1 MPVSKEL
8 GDLIDQLMPLNA
20 ELAHMGR
27 EERLEARMREGKLIV
42 NVVVTAPIEQ
52 DVDVDEFMARARAAA
67 KA

>member
-27 EERLEARMREGKLIV
+27 G
-42 NVVVTAPIEQ
+42 
-52 DVDVDEFMARARAAA
+52 RAA
-67 KA
+67 